1 MDFSNL
7 SAENLQQIASQ
18 LSSLPGFEHL
28 KPQGPT
34 QINTAETAAQTDNE
48 LLQFFVADLCSKGA
62 TLNSQYLVALR
73 ILIRQLELGTERTF
87 DDITRDQ
94 MLSYFMKSFA
104 GNEDVTIFEFRHNLV
119 TFLGDEVWTDIMEHP
134 HFKEHYPMYQTSAA
148 YDENE
153 MKPTCPLRETFLTMM
168 QLNKKKVWLDKG
180 SVLTENQKLAMSV
193 VKDFRKLVFSF
204 ARRIGLLHRETLKA
218 YTANSVTSYEFRY
231 KIIACLFI
239 ECFYPDGVID
249 PIPSVI
255 DLMRHHHGDV
265 DPEKTQTLVRCL
277 TFLNEPDLVEIS
289 NAETR
294 QQLDLDGENADVV
307 LLTTSDVNSMI
318 VDTVRSAVDY
328 AQKKR

>member
-7 SAENLQQIASQ
+7 SNENLKHIASQ
-18 LSSLPGFEHL
+18 LSNLPGFEHL

-34 QINTAETAAQTDNE
+34 QLTTAEPAAQNDNE
-48 LLQFFVADLCSKGA
+48 LLQFFLADLCLKGA

-73 ILIRQLELGTERTF
+73 ILIRQLELETERTF
-87 DDITRDQ
+87 DDITRDE
-94 MLSYFMKSFA
+94 MLSYFMKIFA
-104 GNEDVTIFEFRHNLV
+104 SNEDDAIFEFKHNLV
-119 TFLGDEVWTDIMEHP
+119 TFLGDDVWADIMEHP
-134 HFKEHYPMYQTSAA
+134 RFKEHYPLYHTSEA

-153 MKPTCPLRETFLTMM
+153 MKPTCTLRKTFLSMM
-168 QLNKKKVWLDKG
+168 QLKKKKVWLDKG
-180 SVLTENQKLAMSV
+180 SVLSAEQKIAGAV

-204 ARRIGLLHRETLKA
+204 ARSIGLLHSETLTA

-265 DPEKTQTLVRCL
+265 DPEKTQTLVACL
-277 TFLNEPDLVEIS
+277 TFLNDPDLVEIS

-307 LLTTSDVNSMI
+307 LLTTSDVINMI

-328 AQKKR
+328 DQKKR